1 VRYTGEAVRS
11 AVSQSSRYIPDRFHP
26 DKAIDVLDE
35 AGAWVKLRQ
44 RTSFREMR
52 RVERSLRE
60 SAEGMKK
67 ALARKDFDGAAA
79 AHDEEIV
86 LRRRAEELRERH
98 ERERSTIHE
107 VTREDVEEIISRWT
121 GIPLASVKEEEREK
135 LLNMED
141 YLHRWIVGQETA
153 ISALSRA
160 IRRSR
165 AGLKNPLR
173 PVGSF
178 IFLGPTGVGKTAL
191 ARCLARFLFGNER
204 SMVRFDMSEY
214 MEKHA
219 VSKMLGAPPGYVG
232 HEEGGQLTERIK
244 RKPYSVV
251 LLDEI
256 EKSHPDVL
264 NILLQVLEDGQ
275 LSDAYGDQIDFK
287 NSIIIMT
294 SNLGSDALVNRG
306 RLGFQSSD
314 AESSERVQ
322 QEQVLT
328 TLRRAL
334 PPEFLNRID
343 ETIVFNPLDEEELVA
358 VAGLMIGELNE
369 TLEEKKLRVVAG
381 PEVLRWLV
389 ETTCA
394 DRSYGARPLRRA
406 IQRYIEDA
414 LSESLIENRIPRE
427 GELEVYLDEENRIAF
442 REALTPAG

>member
-1 VRYTGEAVRS
+1 MPASPAPR
-11 AVSQSSRYIPDRFHP
+11 
-26 DKAIDVLDE
+26 L
-35 AGAWVKLRQ
+35 L
-44 RTSFREMR
+44 
-52 RVERSLRE
+52 E
-60 SAEGMKK
+60 SAEGMKE
-67 ALARKDFDGAAA
+67 ALARKDLDGAAA
-79 AHDEEIV
+79 AHDEEIA
-86 LRRRAEELRERH
+86 LKRRARELRERH
-98 ERERSTIHE
+98 EQERAAVHE
-107 VTREDVEEIISRWT
+107 VTREDIEEIISRWT
-121 GIPLASVKEEEREK
+121 GIPLSSVKEEEREK
-135 LLNMED
+135 LLNMEE
-141 YLHRWIVGQETA
+141 YLHRWIVGQEAA

-165 AGLKNPLR
+165 AGLKSPLR

-232 HEEGGQLTERIK
+232 HEEGGQLTERVK

-264 NILLQVLEDGQ
+264 NVLLQVLEDGQ
-275 LSDAYGDQIDFK
+275 LTDAYGDAIDFK

-306 RLGFQSSD
+306 RLGFQGPD
-314 AESSERVQ
+314 ADASERAQ
-322 QEQVLT
+322 QDQVLGA
-328 TLRRAL
+328 LRKAL

-343 ETIVFNPLDEEELVA
+343 ETIVFNPLGEEELEA
-358 VAGLMIGELNE
+358 IAGLMIAELNE
-369 TLEEKKLRVVAG
+369 TLAEKKLRLVAR
-381 PEVLRWLV
+381 PEVVRWLV

-406 IQRYIEDA
+406 IQRHIEDA
-414 LSESLIENRIPRE
+414 LSESLIQDGIARE
-427 GELEVYLDEENRIAF
+427 GELEVYLDDDNRIAF
-442 REALTPAG
+442 REALAPAG